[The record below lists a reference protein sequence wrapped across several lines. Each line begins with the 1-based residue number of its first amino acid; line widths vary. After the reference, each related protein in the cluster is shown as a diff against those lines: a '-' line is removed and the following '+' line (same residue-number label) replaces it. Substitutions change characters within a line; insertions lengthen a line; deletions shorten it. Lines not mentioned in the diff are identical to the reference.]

1 MYHYTRIAGMTPHKD
16 LVAATSV
23 PLVLAILHEGDSYGY
38 EILQKV
44 ATLSDGAWTWSE
56 GMLYPI
62 LHKLEKA
69 GHISSYWKK
78 AAGQR
83 RRRYYHLEDLGSLEL
98 VDRMNAWR
106 SVDAILARACPDLPS
121 QES

>member
-1 MYHYTRIAGMTPHKD
+1 MTPNKD

-23 PLVLAILHEGDSYGY
+23 PLVLAILLEGDSYGY

-44 ATLSDGAWTWSE
+44 ASLSQGTWQWSE
-56 GMLYPI
+56 GMLYPV

-69 GHISSYWKK
+69 GHISSYWNK
-78 AAGQR
+78 ASGQR
-83 RRRYYHLEDLGSLEL
+83 RRRYYHLEDLGRLEL

-106 SVDAILARACPDLPS
+106 SVDAILVRACPNLPS
-121 QES
+121 QKS